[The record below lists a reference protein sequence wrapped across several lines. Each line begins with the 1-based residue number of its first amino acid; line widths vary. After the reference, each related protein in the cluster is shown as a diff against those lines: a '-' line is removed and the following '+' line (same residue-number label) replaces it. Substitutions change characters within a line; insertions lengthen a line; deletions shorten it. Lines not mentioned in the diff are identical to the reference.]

1 MEGNRM
7 EMNQKTDSKGQL
19 HHRQTSEFQWGGYS
33 YASSVLICSE
43 NIWPLVRS
51 YQFIHSE
58 LWLSGNTSAWTMDWQ
73 YYSQAVT
80 TQTPTVF
87 GGDAKVCLSCP
98 RNSYDQNL
106 TETDKLQVLVANVV
120 IIWRCTYSLLGWIS
134 VLWKVKRDWMLCF

>member
-1 MEGNRM
+1 M
-7 EMNQKTDSKGQL
+7 
-19 HHRQTSEFQWGGYS
+19 
-33 YASSVLICSE
+33 LICSE

-58 LWLSGNTSAWTMDWQ
+58 LWLSGNTSAWTTDRQ
-73 YYSQAVT
+73 YYSQAVI

-106 TETDKLQVLVANVV
+106 TATDKLQVLVADVVNNMEVYLLSSWLNFNAVKGKKRLNV
-120 IIWRCTYSLLGWIS
+120 
-134 VLWKVKRDWMLCF
+134 ML